1 MEKVFERI
9 PHMKMRETV
18 ELWRNALRILSDR
31 NKRKQHQ
38 AAARVIKEIGREWE
52 RRRRAPVDPSEMF
65 RWPGT
70 EADRGSGDLD
80 TSEWI
85 KEGALQYLGYKVG
98 NTDGEIAGVR
108 ERILSEMFKGPI
120 PPVFPK
126 VYLDQWSAPSSP
138 ARLQKLAETIAAL
151 TRNAKR
157 RRDSRMQAAIRDW
170 ERDLEYLYMEYYVGK
185 FCFAWPVSAV

>member
-1 MEKVFERI
+1 
-9 PHMKMRETV
+9 MKMRETV